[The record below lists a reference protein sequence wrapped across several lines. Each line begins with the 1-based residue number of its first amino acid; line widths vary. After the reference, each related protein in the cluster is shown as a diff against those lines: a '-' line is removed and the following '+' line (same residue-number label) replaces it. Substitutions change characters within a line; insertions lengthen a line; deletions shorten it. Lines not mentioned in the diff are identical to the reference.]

1 MKRFIQNRENSKEK
15 TLKTNMSTII
25 LTQPNMEN
33 THKNKTKNQIVSRT
47 RIKTTDLKIEN
58 MFSMELIH
66 TTDQKMDAIIWCNI
80 PA

>member
-33 THKNKTKNQIVSRT
+33 IHKNKTKNQIVSRT

-58 MFSMELIH
+58 MFSMKLIH
-66 TTDQKMDAIIWCNI
+66 TTDQKMDVIIWCNI

>member
-1 MKRFIQNRENSKEK
+1 MKRFIQNRENGKEK
-15 TLKTNMSTII
+15 TLKTSMSTTI
-25 LTQPNMEN
+25 LNQRNMEN
-33 THKNKTKNQIVSRT
+33 IHKNKTKKQIVSRT
-47 RIKTTDLKIEN
+47 RIKTADLKIEN